1 LKATEKSGALMVAA
15 GAVLISF
22 SAVFVKLAH
31 VSPTMAGF
39 YRTFFGGIMLLII
52 LVLRRE
58 ALWKGVSF
66 LFLGIFCGLA
76 FSLDLFFWHKSI
88 HYVGPGLATIL
99 ANFQVFLLALYGVLV
114 LREPVSIRTMVAIPL
129 AFFGLFLLAG
139 IHWRQLGEAYRLG
152 VVLGLATAGCYAV
165 YILSLRKLQSQKN
178 APSAM
183 ANLAVISIVSAL
195 LLGSSAW
202 VQNDPFGIP
211 DLQSIFS
218 LVAYG
223 LFSQVIGWVLIT
235 RGLTRLRSSL
245 VGLLILLQPALS
257 FTWDILFF
265 RRETDLFGVVGA
277 VLALTAIYLGTTVSA
292 VKKNGPKV
300 NQI

>member
-1 LKATEKSGALMVAA
+1 M
-15 GAVLISF
+15 
-22 SAVFVKLAH
+22 
-31 VSPTMAGF
+31 
-39 YRTFFGGIMLLII
+39 
-52 LVLRRE
+52 
-58 ALWKGVSF
+58 
-66 LFLGIFCGLA
+66 
-76 FSLDLFFWHKSI
+76 
-88 HYVGPGLATIL
+88 
-99 ANFQVFLLALYGVLV
+99 ALYGALV
-114 LREPVSIRTMVAIPL
+114 LREPVSIRTMAAIPL

-152 VVLGLATAGCYAV
+152 VFLGLATAACYAV
-165 YILSLRKLQSQKN
+165 YILALRKLQSQRN

-183 ANLAVISIVSAL
+183 ANLAVISMVSAL
-195 LLGSSAW
+195 LLGSAAW
-202 VQNDPFGIP
+202 VQNDPFAIP

-235 RGLTRLRSSL
+235 KGLTRLRSSL

-265 RRETDLFGVVGA
+265 HRETDLFGVVGA
-277 VLALTAIYLGTTVSA
+277 VLSLTAIYLGTTVKA
-292 VKKNGPKV
+292 VKKIGPKV

>member
-1 LKATEKSGALMVAA
+1 
-15 GAVLISF
+15 
-22 SAVFVKLAH
+22 
-31 VSPTMAGF
+31 
-39 YRTFFGGIMLLII
+39 
-52 LVLRRE
+52 
-58 ALWKGVSF
+58 
-66 LFLGIFCGLA
+66 
-76 FSLDLFFWHKSI
+76 
-88 HYVGPGLATIL
+88 
-99 ANFQVFLLALYGVLV
+99 LALYGVLV

-292 VKKNGPKV
+292 VKKIGPKV

>member
-1 LKATEKSGALMVAA
+1 MVSA

-39 YRTFFGGIMLLII
+39 YRTFFGGIILLVI
-52 LVLRRE
+52 LVIRRE
-58 ALWKGVSF
+58 ALWKGAFF
-66 LFLGIFCGLA
+66 LTLGVFCGVVFA
-76 FSLDLFFWHKSI
+76 LDLFFWHLSI
-88 HYVGPGLATIL
+88 HFVGPGLATIL

-114 LREPVSIRTMVAIPL
+114 LKEPVNWRTVLAIPL
-129 AFFGLFLLAG
+129 AVFGLFLLAG
-139 IHWRQLGEAYRLG
+139 VHWRQLGEIYRLG
-152 VVLGLATAGCYAV
+152 VVSGLATAGCYAV
-165 YILSLRKLQSQKN
+165 YILALRRLQSEKN

-183 ANLAVISIVSAL
+183 ANLAVISLVSAL
-195 LLGSSAW
+195 ILGAAAW
-202 VQNDPFGIP
+202 LRADRFTIP
-211 DLQSIFS
+211 DTQSLLS
-218 LVAYG
+218 LAGYG

-265 RRETDLFGVVGA
+265 HRETDLYGA
-277 VLALTAIYLGTTVSA
+277 CGAMLALTAIYLGTTA
-292 VKKNGPKV
+292 GARKKTAS
-300 NQI
+300 

>member
-1 LKATEKSGALMVAA
+1 M
-15 GAVLISF
+15 LISF

-31 VSPTMAGF
+31 VSATMAGF
-39 YRTFFGGIMLLII
+39 YRTFFGGLILLII
-52 LVLRRE
+52 LAVRRE
-58 ALWKGVSF
+58 SLWKGASF
-66 LFLGIFCGLA
+66 LFLGVFCGFV

-99 ANFQVFLLALYGVLV
+99 ANFQVFLLALYGALA
-114 LREPVSIRTMVAIPL
+114 LRESVSIRTMVAIPL

-139 IHWRQLGEAYRLG
+139 IHWRQLGEDYRLG
-152 VVLGLATAGCYAV
+152 VVLGLSTAACYAV
-165 YILSLRKLQSQKN
+165 YILALRKLQSQRN

-183 ANLAVISIVSAL
+183 TNLAVISVVSAL
-195 LLGSSAW
+195 FLGSAAG
-202 VQNDPFGIP
+202 VQNDPFAIP
-211 DLQSIFS
+211 DLQSIFA

-265 RRETDLFGVVGA
+265 DRETDLFGVAGA
-277 VLALTAIYLGTTVSA
+277 VLCLAAIYLGTTAKA
-292 VKKNGPKV
+292 VKK
-300 NQI
+300 QT